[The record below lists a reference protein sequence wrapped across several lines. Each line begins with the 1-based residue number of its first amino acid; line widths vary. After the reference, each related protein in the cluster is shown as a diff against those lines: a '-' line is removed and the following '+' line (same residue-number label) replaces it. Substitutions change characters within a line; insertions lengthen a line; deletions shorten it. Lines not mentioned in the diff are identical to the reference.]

1 MSFASLI
8 KQKEAEN
15 KKVYKEWKEK
25 EESCKNFVGCGRAY
39 TLQNAY
45 FANGRKIGDL
55 KRKEE
60 KRIKDLQIKKEID
73 AKALKEK
80 LEKEKLQKAIQIQ
93 QAEEKKQREL
103 DLKIQQ
109 EAVKKEKQRVKN
121 EDMRKLVVGVGII
134 GGLTLFML
142 KK

>member
-1 MSFASLI
+1 MSFANLI

-15 KKVYKEWKEK
+15 QKVYKEWKEK
-25 EESCKNFVGCGRAY
+25 EESCKNFVGCGRAFV
-39 TLQNAY
+39 LQNAY
-45 FANGRKIGDL
+45 FSNGRKIGDL
-55 KRKEE
+55 RKKEE
-60 KRIKDLQIKKEID
+60 KRIKDLQIKKERD
-73 AKALKEK
+73 AKELKEK

-121 EDMRKLVVGVGII
+121 EDMMKLILGVGIV